1 MREPQKMTKT
11 RFDNIIRENV
21 EKEARERGEEVQLG
35 YIING
40 KPYDDYYSK
49 TAFDAFLYDM
59 EHNYE
64 PLYKRIKECSGSET
78 LEKDNNPPKM
88 ASVAS
93 SSRFCYLALRDG
105 FKELGINNVTVE
117 EKCSIKD
124 MRGNVNANLD
134 AYCQENN
141 TYIEAKCHEIF
152 DTHTDKMSGQY
163 RKHLKS
169 EFHIDV
175 DVEDESEVALD
186 FKDFGVEKENPR
198 FDIKQLLCHLLGI
211 KNVKGKEPATLMYLF
226 FKPIAEKEQDND
238 LIDEVFAEL
247 EAEMERIFNSKPIK
261 TFAEENNIKLMAVIE
276 NEKVMKSLNGAK
288 KKIIMYN

>member
-1 MREPQKMTKT
+1 MGKMTKGK
-11 RFDNIIRENV
+11 FDKIIRENI
-21 EKEARERGEEVQLG
+21 ENDARENGKEVQLG

-40 KPYDDYYSK
+40 KPYDDYYTK
-49 TAFDAFLYDM
+49 TAFDDFLNDM
-59 EHNYE
+59 EQNYK
-64 PLYKRIKECSGSET
+64 PLYNRIIECSGSET
-78 LEKDNNPPKM
+78 IEKDNNPPKM

-93 SSRFCYLALRDG
+93 SSRFCNLALRDG
-105 FKELGINNVTVE
+105 FKELGIDKVIVE
-117 EKCSIKD
+117 EKCPIAD

-141 TYIEAKCHEIF
+141 TYIEVKCHEIF

-175 DVEDESEVALD
+175 DIEDESEVALD
-186 FKDFGVEKENPR
+186 FKDFGVEKEKPR

>member
-1 MREPQKMTKT
+1 
-11 RFDNIIRENV
+11 
-21 EKEARERGEEVQLG
+21 
-35 YIING
+35 
-40 KPYDDYYSK
+40 
-49 TAFDAFLYDM
+49 
-59 EHNYE
+59 
-64 PLYKRIKECSGSET
+64 
-78 LEKDNNPPKM
+78 
-88 ASVAS
+88 
-93 SSRFCYLALRDG
+93 
-105 FKELGINNVTVE
+105 
-117 EKCSIKD
+117 

-141 TYIEAKCHEIF
+141 TYIEVKCHEIF

-163 RKHLKS
+163 RKHLKNA
-169 EFHIDV
+169 FHIDV
-175 DVEDESEVALD
+175 DIEDESEVALD
-186 FKDFGVEKENPR
+186 FKDFGVEKEKPR

-226 FKPIAEKEQDND
+226 FKPIAEKEQDSD

-276 NEKVMKSLNGAK
+276 NEKVMKSLNEAN

>member
-1 MREPQKMTKT
+1 M
-11 RFDNIIRENV
+11 FDKIIRENI
-21 EKEARERGEEVQLG
+21 EKEARDRGEEVQLG
-35 YIING
+35 FIING
-40 KPYDDYYSK
+40 KVYDDYYTK
-49 TAFDAFLYDM
+49 TAFNAFLDDM
-59 EHNYE
+59 QQNYK
-64 PLYKRIKECSGSET
+64 PLYERIKECSGSET
-78 LEKDNNPPKM
+78 IEKDNNPPKM

-141 TYIEAKCHEIF
+141 TYIEVKCHEIF

-175 DVEDESEVALD
+175 DIEDESEVTLN
-186 FKDFGVEKENPR
+186 FKDFGVEKEKPR

-226 FKPIAEKEQDND
+226 FKPIAEKDQDKALLD
-238 LIDEVFAEL
+238 KVFAEL
-247 EAEMERIFNSKPIK
+247 EAEMEKIFNSKPIK

-276 NEKVMKSLNGAK
+276 NEKVMKSLNEAK
-288 KKIIMYN
+288 KEIIVYN

>member
-1 MREPQKMTKT
+1 MGKMTKGM
-11 RFDNIIRENV
+11 FDKIIRENI
-21 EKEARERGEEVQLG
+21 EKEARDRGEEVQLG
-35 YIING
+35 FIING
-40 KPYDDYYSK
+40 KVYDDYYTK
-49 TAFDAFLYDM
+49 TAFNAFLDDM
-59 EHNYE
+59 QQNYK
-64 PLYKRIKECSGSET
+64 PLYERIKECSGSET
-78 LEKDNNPPKM
+78 IEKDNNPPKM

-141 TYIEAKCHEIF
+141 TYIEVKCHEIF

-175 DVEDESEVALD
+175 DIEDESEVTLN
-186 FKDFGVEKENPR
+186 FKDFGVEKEKPR

-226 FKPIAEKEQDND
+226 FKPIAEKDQDKALLD
-238 LIDEVFAEL
+238 KVFAEL
-247 EAEMERIFNSKPIK
+247 EAEMEKIFNSKPIK

-276 NEKVMKSLNGAK
+276 NEKVMKSLNEAK
-288 KKIIMYN
+288 KEIIVYN

>member
-1 MREPQKMTKT
+1 MGKMTKGM
-11 RFDNIIRENV
+11 FDKIIRENI

-40 KPYDDYYSK
+40 KVYDDYYTK
-49 TAFDAFLYDM
+49 TAFNAFLDDM
-59 EHNYE
+59 QQNYK
-64 PLYKRIKECSGSET
+64 PLYERIKECSGSET

-141 TYIEAKCHEIF
+141 TYIEVKCHEIF

-169 EFHIDV
+169 EFQIDV
-175 DVEDESEVALD
+175 DIEDESEVTLN
-186 FKDFGVEKENPR
+186 FKDFGVEKEKPR

-211 KNVKGKEPATLMYLF
+211 KNDKGKEPATLMYLF

-276 NEKVMKSLNGAK
+276 NEKVMKSLNEAN